1 MAEFFEKIMQ
11 WIEQFVEWFLG
22 TPLPYDTADA
32 MYKILEYATTI
43 ILPLIKEYIDVFA
56 RRG

>member
-1 MAEFFEKIMQ
+1 MENFFQ
-11 WIEQFVEWFLG
+11 WILDGIKWFLG

-32 MYKILEYATTI
+32 MYKILEYSTTI

-56 RRG
+56 NRG